1 MKSQQLTER
10 VQELETALAVER
22 EQRKQEM
29 KLLEEQVRVKSTT
42 D

>member
-22 EQRKQEM
+22 EKRKQEM